1 MHIDVTAVIINSV
14 ALSKTGGRG
23 GVVGWIGEERE
34 GREKGVGREGRKE
47 RERETETQK
56 ERQTDRH
63 I

>member
-34 GREKGVGREGRKE
+34 GREKGVGREGGGRGE
-47 RERETETQK
+47 R
-56 ERQTDRH
+56 
-63 I
+63 